1 MKIRIL
7 THLLLIGVMAA
18 CGGTKEV
25 SRPTAPQSEFPQAEI
40 DAANDYFL
48 RGIVAFELED
58 YDEALDLLSMAYL
71 RLPQHAGV
79 NFALADAYL
88 ATADIVNAVYYA
100 REAVRID
107 PKNRFYPLK
116 LAEIHLRNGLPAAS
130 IAVLETA
137 LVHFP
142 NDLEM
147 MYLIAATL
155 TEQGD
160 FLKSN
165 RMYDRILKKDPD
177 ELSIYYQKFRNYSAL
192 NLPDSAVAQMVVIRT
207 LDPANILAAQT
218 LAQLYLKLDRATEAV
233 EVYQD
238 ILKRHPDSIELKIGL
253 TDVYVSQREWEKAGA
268 LLSGVMDNPSVN
280 ASTKSELMQYM
291 LSLYSQQPDNI
302 ELKGMATQLVER
314 FSASQPENAVA
325 QAIAADYYSMIED
338 NENALRKI
346 EATLALNPDNSN
358 AWRQRI
364 QLLYLSERY
373 DEVISLST
381 DAERYA
387 PEDAFVRFFV
397 GVSYFMKKEH
407 ADASVWLLRASKS
420 PARAPFRS
428 VVLGTLGDVTY
439 QLKEWDKAK
448 SYYEEALKLNPEN
461 EGVLNNYAY
470 YMSEIGE
477 RLDDAKK
484 MSARSLRIDPLN
496 PSFLDTYGWIHFLLG
511 DYQIALEY
519 ISKSLENGSTSAE
532 VLEHKGDV
540 LHKLGRSEEAVK
552 FWNDALNADN
562 TRTYL
567 LDRIREATP

>member
-1 MKIRIL
+1 MNRIL
-7 THLLLIGVMAA
+7 SYLLFFGVLAA
-18 CGGTKEV
+18 CSGTKDV
-25 SRPTAPQSEFPQAEI
+25 SVSTPPQPEFPQAEI

-88 ATADIVNAVYYA
+88 ATADIVNAAYYA

-116 LAEIHLRNGLPAAS
+116 LAEIHLRNSQPSAS
-130 IAVLETA
+130 IEVLEAA
-137 LVHFP
+137 LVQFP

-147 MYLIAATL
+147 MYLLAATW

-160 FLKSN
+160 YLRSN
-165 RMYDRILKKDPD
+165 RMYDRILKLDSE

-192 NLPDSAVAQMVVIRT
+192 NLPDSAAAQMVMIRT
-207 LDPANILAAQT
+207 LDPSNILAAQT
-218 LAQLYLKLDRATEAV
+218 LAELYQKQLRNNDAIAV
-233 EVYQD
+233 FED
-238 ILKRHPDSIELKIGL
+238 ILKRHPDNIELKIGL
-253 TDVYVSQREWEKAGA
+253 TDVYVKQSEWDKAGA
-268 LLSGVMDNPSVN
+268 LLAEVMDNPEVRTE
-280 ASTKSELMQYM
+280 TKSELMQYM
-291 LSLYSQQPDNI
+291 LRLFGQQPDNTG
-302 ELKGMATQLVER
+302 LKRMATDLVER
-314 FSASQPENAVA
+314 FSAAQPENAMA
-325 QAIAADYYSMIED
+325 QAIAADFYSMIED
-338 NENALRKI
+338 NANALRKI
-346 EATLALNPDNSN
+346 EATLALNPDNAN

-364 QLLYLSERY
+364 QLLYLAERY
-373 DEVISLST
+373 DDVISLSEE
-381 DAERYA
+381 AETYA

-407 ADASVWLLRASKS
+407 ADASLWLLRASKS

-439 QLKEWDKAK
+439 QLNDWEKTK

-470 YMSEIGE
+470 YMSEKGE

-484 MSARSLRIDPLN
+484 MSERSLRIDPLN
-496 PSFLDTYGWIHFLLG
+496 PSFLDTFGWIHFLLG
-511 DYQIALEY
+511 DYQTALEY
-519 ISKSLENGSTSAE
+519 ISKSIENGSTSAE

-540 LHKLGRSEEAVK
+540 LHKLGRSDEAIR
-552 FWNDALNADN
+552 FWNDALNADD

>member
-1 MKIRIL
+1 MNRIL
-7 THLLLIGVMAA
+7 SSLILIGVLSA
-18 CGGTKEV
+18 CGGTKDV
-25 SRPTAPQSEFPQAEI
+25 SVPMPQQPEFPQAEI

-88 ATADIVNAVYYA
+88 ATADIVNAAYYA

-116 LAEIHLRNGLPAAS
+116 LAEIHLRNSQPAAS
-130 IAVLETA
+130 IEVLEAA
-137 LVHFP
+137 LVQFP

-147 MYLIAATL
+147 MYLLAATW

-160 FLKSN
+160 YLRSN
-165 RMYDRILKKDPD
+165 RMYDRILKLDSE

-192 NLPDSAVAQMVVIRT
+192 NLPDSAAAQMVMIRT
-207 LDPANILAAQT
+207 LDPSNILAAQT
-218 LAQLYLKLDRATEAV
+218 LAELYQKQLRNDDAIAV
-233 EVYQD
+233 FED

-253 TDVYVSQREWEKAGA
+253 TDVYVKQSEWEKAGA
-268 LLSGVMDNPSVN
+268 LLAEVMDNPEVRTE
-280 ASTKSELMQYM
+280 TKSELMQYM
-291 LSLYSQQPDNI
+291 LQLFGQQPDNDG
-302 ELKGMATQLVER
+302 LKRMATDLVER
-314 FSASQPENAVA
+314 FSAAQPENAMA
-325 QAIAADYYSMIED
+325 QAIAADFYSLIED
-338 NENALRKI
+338 NANALRKI

-364 QLLYLSERY
+364 QLLYLAERY
-373 DEVISLST
+373 DDVISLS
-381 DAERYA
+381 DEAETYA

-407 ADASVWLLRASKS
+407 ADASLWLLRASKS

-439 QLKEWDKAK
+439 QLNDWEKTK

-470 YMSEIGE
+470 YMSEKGE

-484 MSARSLRIDPLN
+484 MSERSLRIDPLN
-496 PSFLDTYGWIHFLLG
+496 SSFLDTYGWIHFLLG
-511 DYQIALEY
+511 DYQTALEY

-540 LHKLGRSEEAVK
+540 LHKLGRSEEAIR
-552 FWNDALNADN
+552 FWNDALKADD

-567 LDRIREATP
+567 LDRIREASP